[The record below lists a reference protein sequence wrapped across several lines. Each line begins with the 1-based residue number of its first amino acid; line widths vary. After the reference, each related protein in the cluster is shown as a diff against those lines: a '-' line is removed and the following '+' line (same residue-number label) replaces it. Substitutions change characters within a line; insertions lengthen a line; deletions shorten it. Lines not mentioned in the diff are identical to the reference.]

1 MFGNI
6 FTTKIKETLSV
17 KLQALL
23 NAPVIEL
30 DTIDSTNN
38 YAMRLVDADTA
49 QAGLTIVAKV
59 QTGGKGQRGKKWQ
72 DSLGES
78 LLMSIVLQPGY
89 EIEQQFA
96 FNMAVSLAIADYLQE
111 IYENWNIRIKWPN
124 DILVND
130 KKAGGILIEN
140 VIRGNQWAYSIVGLG
155 LNVLQKQMPADIPFS
170 TSLSI
175 QSGTRF
181 VIFDLVSGIR
191 ERIFSY
197 LVDKPDTDRLLKLYN
212 DTLFRKDAMQ
222 RFKIGNDEFMARING
237 ATDGGML
244 QLNLADGNTV
254 NYSHGAIEWVL

>member
-38 YAMRLVDADTA
+38 YAMHLIDADTA
-49 QAGLTIVAKV
+49 QPGLTIVADV
-59 QTGGKGQRGKKWQ
+59 QTQGKGQRGKKWV
-72 DSLGES
+72 DAFGES
-78 LLMSIVLQPGY
+78 LLMSLVVKPEY

-111 IYENWNIRIKWPN
+111 IYENWDIRIKWPN
-124 DILVND
+124 DIIVND
-130 KKAGGILIEN
+130 KKAGGVLIEN
-140 VIRGNQWAYSIVGLG
+140 VIRGNQWAYSVVGIG
-155 LNVLQKQMPADIPFS
+155 INVLQQQMPADLPFA
-170 TSLSI
+170 TSLRI
-175 QSGTRF
+175 QSDRSL

-197 LVDKPDTDRLLKLYN
+197 LVNKPDPVWLLKLYN
-212 DTLFRKDAMQ
+212 DSLFRKDAAQ
-222 RFKIGNDEFMARING
+222 RFKIGNDEFIATIGG
-237 ATDGGML
+237 ATHAGLL